1 MNVPEEVKEILYP
14 DESVKYCIKRKLIN
28 ELKPKYLIVTDRRII
43 YLDQKI
49 LKRYEILDIPY
60 EKLEKVYFKI
70 GGIGAKFVVR
80 DENGKS
86 IELTWMDKKE
96 VKEAIEAIK
105 EAINA
110 IAVEP
115 VSIKKKKGLI
125 GEEWYLFK
133 PKELIVRNLPMTQ
146 VIERQVIKRNDKTDP
161 LEKLKK
167 LKELYEEG
175 IITKEEFEE
184 KKKKLLEQL

>member
-1 MNVPEEVKEILYP
+1 MEVPEEVKEILYP
-14 DESVKYCIKRKLIN
+14 GESVRYCIRRKLIN

-49 LKRYEILDIPY
+49 LGRYEMLDVPY

-70 GGIGAKFVVR
+70 GGIGAKFVVK
-80 DENGKS
+80 DESGKS

-105 EAINA
+105 EALNA

-115 VSIKKKKGLI
+115 VSIQKKKGLI

-146 VIERQVIKRNDKTDP
+146 VIERKVTSKTDP